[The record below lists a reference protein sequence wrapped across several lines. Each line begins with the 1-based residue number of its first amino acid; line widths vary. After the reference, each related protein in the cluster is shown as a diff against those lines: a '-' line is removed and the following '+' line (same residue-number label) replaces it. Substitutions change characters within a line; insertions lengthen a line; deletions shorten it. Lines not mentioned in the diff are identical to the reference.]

1 MVTCR
6 AATLSPD
13 LQATDMLLCLGEQ
26 VHLTPNL
33 ASRCTHHSWVL
44 PCTSASSPTA
54 VTRAREEVEV

>member
-1 MVTCR
+1 M
-6 AATLSPD
+6 S
-13 LQATDMLLCLGEQ
+13 LCLGEQ